1 MKLNTIILSACIG
14 WLACACS
21 EQELSTRQ
29 GETTAPIA
37 LSASINGSMQAGSR
51 IEMATEPVEVSTG
64 DYYLTY
70 TPTNSTGTQ
79 TVYTIFSDG
88 TGYPYLSTGNTR
100 TRLNW
105 GHVKN
110 ENGKCTLYLDNV
122 PDENATSTT
131 ITLGDSYKAC
141 PYTGENCEGDIL
153 WGKYNDSHDV
163 NPLSI
168 DLYHRMASI
177 KVNIDAEDANVE
189 SQMTQPI
196 TVSLLNIK
204 DKADTFN
211 RLTGKVTAANAKAEE
226 EIIIHNKV
234 LDTNGD
240 TDVFLFPPQT
250 FPTENRP
257 RLTIVLSNGITYKGT
272 LPEIMHITEGGN
284 ITDPALE
291 LRAGYLLT
299 IKVRLV
305 QSVDEQ
311 TIEFLPAVVEN
322 WVEKTIVPIPS
333 KQVGITDNE
342 EYKIVVE
349 AYNKLYDNNTSD
361 DEKATCCKILEGY
374 ATYDEEKQRW
384 TIRFFATLTLK
395 DEEST
400 FPKFSNN
407 EHLTLEFRG
416 HTIYG
421 QNSGDGLI
429 ETNTTTEEEV
439 ES

>member
-1 MKLNTIILSACIG
+1 MRLNTFILSACIG
-14 WLACACS
+14 WIACACS
-21 EQELSTRQ
+21 EQELSTQQ
-29 GETTAPIA
+29 GEITAPIA

-51 IEMATEPVEVSTG
+51 VDDEPVEVSTG

-70 TPTNSTGTQ
+70 TPTDSNSTQ

-88 TGYPYLSTGNTR
+88 TGYPYLSTTGTTR

-110 ENGKCTLYLDNV
+110 ESGQCTLYLDNV

-131 ITLGDSYKAC
+131 IELGDSYKAG

-153 WGKYNDSHDV
+153 WGKYNNTYDV

-177 KVNIDAEDANVE
+177 KVHIEAEDPNVE
-189 SQMTQPI
+189 GQMTLPI
-196 TVSLLNIK
+196 TVSLSNIK

-211 RLTGKVTAANAKAEE
+211 RLTGKVTVADAKAEE
-226 EIIIHNKV
+226 KVIIHNKKV

-250 FPTENRP
+250 FHTEDRP
-257 RLTIVLSNGITYKGT
+257 QLTIVLNDKTTYRGT
-272 LPEIMHITEGGN
+272 LPEIMHITEGGST
-284 ITDPALE
+284 TDPALE
-291 LRAGYLLT
+291 LKAGYLLT

-305 QSVDEQ
+305 QNVDGQ
-311 TIEFLPAVVEN
+311 AIEFLPAVVED
-322 WVEKTIVPIPS
+322 WVEKVIVPIPS
-333 KQVGITDNE
+333 KQVGITNSE
-342 EYKIVVE
+342 EYEAVVK
-349 AYNKLYDNNTSD
+349 AYNKLYDSSTSEE
-361 DEKATCCKILEGY
+361 EKATCRETLERY
-374 ATYDEEKQRW
+374 ATYDADKDKW
-384 TIRFFATLTLK
+384 TICFFANLTL
-395 DEEST
+395 EEGETT
-400 FPKFSNN
+400 FPQFSNGD
-407 EHLTLEFRG
+407 HLTLDFRG

-421 QNSGDGLI
+421 LSDEAGLI

-439 ES
+439 EP